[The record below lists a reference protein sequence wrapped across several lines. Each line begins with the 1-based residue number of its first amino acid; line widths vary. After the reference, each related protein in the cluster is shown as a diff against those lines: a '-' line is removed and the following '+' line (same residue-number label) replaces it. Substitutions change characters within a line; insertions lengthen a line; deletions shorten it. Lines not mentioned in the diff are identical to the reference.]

1 MGAKQNPHRG
11 PSKADKRML
20 PVYLT
25 EDEHT
30 ALAEA
35 AERAMRSKAQHA
47 RWLLTR
53 ATLDIDDE

>member
-11 PSKADKRML
+11 PSKNGKRVL
-20 PVYLT
+20 NIYLT
-25 EDEHT
+25 DAEHQ

-35 AERAMRSKAQHA
+35 AERAMRSKGQHA

-53 ATLDIDDE
+53 DNLDIDDE

>member
-11 PSKADKRML
+11 PSKAGKKML
-20 PVYLT
+20 AVWLT
-25 EDEHT
+25 PDEHT

-35 AERAMRSKAQHA
+35 AEQAMRSKGQHA

-53 ATLDIDDE
+53 GDYDE